1 MSPTRKPGPVISVI
15 DLGTNTVLMV
25 TGRRRADGS
34 VELLDDAHGIA
45 RLGQGVDA
53 RRRIGSEAADRVCGF
68 LRRYRER
75 AVSLGA
81 IEVTAFGT
89 SALRDAANREEFVFQ
104 VEREVG
110 IRLIAI
116 SGEEEARLTFIGAGF
131 GLDLPARYGVLDIG
145 GGSTELAV
153 GTAERLE
160 AGGSVDVGAV
170 RLTERNFPSLPPTS
184 AQIAA
189 ARDAIDSLL
198 AGLPAC
204 PPGVPLVGVAGTVT
218 TLGALDLGL
227 TRFDAE
233 ELNGHR
239 LAADRVEDWSD
250 RLLGL
255 SLAEA
260 RALSA
265 VDEDRADIIAAGS
278 LILRRALRL
287 LGRDDLLVS
296 TRGIRYGLLLAALG
310 ARPGLTLPEP
320 D

>member
-1 MSPTRKPGPVISVI
+1 MRSAGEPGPTKAVI

-25 TGRRRADGS
+25 VGRLGADGS
-34 VELLDDAHGIA
+34 VELLDDVHGIA

-53 RRRIGSEAADRVCGF
+53 GRRIGPEAAARVCGF

-81 IEVTAFGT
+81 GEVTAFGT
-89 SALRDAANREEFVFQ
+89 SALRDAANREEFISQ

-110 IRLIAI
+110 IPLIPV
-116 SGEEEARLTFIGAGF
+116 SGAEEARLTFIGAGF
-131 GLDLPARYGVLDIG
+131 GLDLPPRYGVLDIG

-153 GTAERLE
+153 GAAGRLE
-160 AGGSVDVGAV
+160 TSGSVDLGAV
-170 RLTERNFPSLPPTS
+170 RLTERCFPDLPPTPV
-184 AQIAA
+184 QVAA
-189 ARDAIDSLL
+189 AREATDSLL

-204 PPGVPLVGVAGTVT
+204 PSGFPLVGVAGTVT

-233 ELNGHR
+233 ELNGYR
-239 LAADRVEDWSD
+239 LTADRVKVWSD

-260 RALSA
+260 RDLPA
-265 VDEDRADIIAAGS
+265 VDDDRADIIAAGS
-278 LILRRALRL
+278 LILRRALRQF
-287 LGRDDLLVS
+287 GSDAILVS
-296 TRGIRYGLLLAALG
+296 TRGLRYGLLLAALAAG
-310 ARPGLTLPEP
+310 SDPPASR
-320 D
+320 

>member
-1 MSPTRKPGPVISVI
+1 VRSAREPGSVRSVI

-25 TGRRRADGS
+25 TGRLRPDGS
-34 VELLDDAHGIA
+34 VEVLDDAHGIA

-53 RRRIGSEAADRVCGF
+53 RRRIDAETANRVCGF
-68 LRRYRER
+68 LQRYRER
-75 AVSLGA
+75 AASLGSL
-81 IEVTAFGT
+81 EVTAYGT
-89 SALRDAANREEFVFQ
+89 SALRDAVNRGEFISQ

-131 GLDLPARYGVLDIG
+131 GLDLPSRYGVLDIG

-153 GTAERLE
+153 GTVERLE
-160 AGGSVDVGAV
+160 ASGSVDAGAV
-170 RLTERNFPSLPPTS
+170 RLTERHFPSLPPTS

-189 ARDAIDSLL
+189 AIHAVDSRL
-198 AGLPAC
+198 AGLPSC
-204 PPGVPLVGVAGTVT
+204 PSDVPLVGVAGTVT
-218 TLGALDLGL
+218 TLGALDRGM

-239 LAADRVEDWSD
+239 LTADRVEDWSA
-250 RLLGL
+250 RLLAL
-255 SLAEA
+255 SLAQA
-260 RALSA
+260 RAFPA

-287 LGRDDLLVS
+287 LGRDGLLVS

-310 ARPGLTLPEP
+310 AGPGLTLPEP